1 MSNSGD
7 VERAP
12 AGEPEVRAEAS
23 AERALDAS
31 AGDVLR
37 PRAPAFTS
45 ERQTP
50 VPFAPRTW
58 QAPPPRAS
66 EWRPARRMP
75 PVRRDADEPRW
86 LRFTA
91 LTAKVAA
98 LLFIGYA
105 LMFNFSIVRG
115 SSMAPGIHDGDRILV
130 DHLSYVFQ
138 DVNRGDIVVL
148 QYPLDPSLDYIK
160 RVIGVPGDHVE
171 IEGGTVWVNDVRLAE
186 PYVSDRD
193 PRTRLSAIVQPE
205 HFFVLGDNRPHSS
218 DSREF
223 GQVPRDHLRGK
234 VEVRVWP
241 PERIGTLD

>member
-1 MSNSGD
+1 MSNEGD
-7 VERAP
+7 VDRAP
-12 AGEPEVRAEAS
+12 ASELEPSAVAPRTRTFDAPPHAPDAPLPHGVTDAE
-23 AERALDAS
+23 
-31 AGDVLR
+31 
-37 PRAPAFTS
+37 PR
-45 ERQTP
+45 

-58 QAPPPRAS
+58 RPLPPRAP
-66 EWRPARRMP
+66 EWRPARRLP
-75 PVRRDADEPRW
+75 PARRAVDEQ
-86 LRFTA
+86 RFFKFVT
-91 LTAKVAA
+91 LTAKAAA

-105 LMFNFSIVRG
+105 LMFNFSVVRG

-130 DHLSYVFQ
+130 DHLSYVFR
-138 DVNRGDIVVL
+138 DVQRGDIVVL

-160 RVIGVPGDHVE
+160 RVIGVPGDRVE
-171 IEGGTVWVNDVRLAE
+171 IHDGAVWVNDEPLAE

-223 GQVPRDHLRGK
+223 GQVPRDNLRGR

-241 PERIGTLD
+241 PERIGTLE

>member
-1 MSNSGD
+1 MSNEGD
-7 VERAP
+7 VDRAPANELEPSSVAHTTGASHGAAPLPHGAP
-12 AGEPEVRAEAS
+12 AGEPR
-23 AERALDAS
+23 
-31 AGDVLR
+31 
-37 PRAPAFTS
+37 
-45 ERQTP
+45 

-58 QAPPPRAS
+58 RPVTPQAP

-75 PVRRDADEPRW
+75 PVRRADDEPR
-86 LRFTA
+86 FFKFVA

-105 LMFNFSIVRG
+105 LMFNFSVVRG

-130 DHLSYVFQ
+130 DHLSYVFRE
-138 DVNRGDIVVL
+138 VRRGDIVVL

-160 RVIGVPGDHVE
+160 RVIGLPGDRVE
-171 IEGGTVWVNDVRLAE
+171 IHDGAVWVNDERLAE

-205 HFFVLGDNRPHSS
+205 HYFVLGDNRPHSS

-223 GQVPRDHLRGK
+223 GQVPRDNLRGC

-241 PERIGTLD
+241 PERIGTLE